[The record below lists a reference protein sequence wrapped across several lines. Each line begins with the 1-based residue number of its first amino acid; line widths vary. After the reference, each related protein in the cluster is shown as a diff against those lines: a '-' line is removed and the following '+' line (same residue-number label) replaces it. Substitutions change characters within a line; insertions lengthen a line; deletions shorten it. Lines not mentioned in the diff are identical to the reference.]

1 MKAGT
6 CWAHLTFINS
16 NLAAISLMFS
26 LNKVVGGVTVG
37 GGGASTVGGV
47 TDGFNSCGYLI
58 SGYLGVGIN
67 NPLFL
72 LASCKKD
79 KCKW

>member
-6 CWAHLTFINS
+6 CWAHLTFMKS

-37 GGGASTVGGV
+37 GGGGASMVGGV
-47 TDGFNSCGYLI
+47 TDGFI
-58 SGYLGVGIN
+58 
-67 NPLFL
+67 
-72 LASCKKD
+72 
-79 KCKW
+79 